1 MQVRVAPLKL
11 QKGKYQ
17 IFGQWETTCH
27 DVLCYQK
34 EPGWKVRQLRTEC
47 QKTDKILRT
56 KTEINM
62 RTKIS
67 ELSFNSTNFKIW
79 RTQASSPSAT
89 FYSSYYYQCQRVILR
104 MRKK

>member
-56 KTEINM
+56 KTEILKSGVL
-62 RTKIS
+62 RLLLQVLLFIVAIIIS
-67 ELSFNSTNFKIW
+67 VKGSF
-79 RTQASSPSAT
+79 
-89 FYSSYYYQCQRVILR
+89 
-104 MRKK
+104 